1 MTRGRAVIS
10 DAEYLRATASLIRAV
25 AADCF
30 DLRAKERL
38 NFIAETIEEKAA
50 ASGIVSVVRRDPD
63 ADRDPEKDEGL

>member
-1 MTRGRAVIS
+1 VLS

-38 NFIAETIEEKAA
+38 NFIAETIEERAA
-50 ASGIVSVVRRDPD
+50 TGIVPLVRQDP
-63 ADRDPEKDEGL
+63 ATQKPTTQDPTTEEEGL